1 MDDANIIEFLE
12 QLDTIIANS
21 KFEPHIIAAMLL
33 SRVTHLT
40 SEDPTVGK
48 QLVQYVLDQLD
59 QIERGTKGLLE

>member
-12 QLDTIIANS
+12 QLDTIIAQS
-21 KFEPHIIAAMLL
+21 SFEPHVIAAMLL

-40 SEDPTVGK
+40 SPDPTVGK

-59 QIERGTKGLLE
+59 EIERGTKSLLE

>member
-1 MDDANIIEFLE
+1 MDDADLVEFLDK
-12 QLDTIIANS
+12 LDTIIASS

-40 SEDPTVGK
+40 SEDPTTGK

-59 QIERGTKGLLE
+59 EIERGTKSLLD